1 MPKRGSVQFLLLP
14 SRPRAMRWLG
24 LGAIAIVLL
33 LVGVVQL
40 REQLPLLGESGL
52 TQALRQS
59 AWEHALAGQS
69 QAEHWPW
76 EDASANMS
84 LAPAGKVRRLGLS
97 AQVLK
102 HDADAPQSASIE
114 SRIEPRRTAQK
125 ADKDPA
131 ALGDV
136 AISDVAIGDSIT
148 FTAADG
154 ATCVYRL
161 TGRHVVDPHLAENSA
176 ERSDSGASPF
186 ICSPLDRLIL
196 KAAEGA
202 LNEAKPPV
210 APQAADDQQKL

>member
-24 LGAIAIVLL
+24 LGAIAIILL

-40 REQLPLLGESGL
+40 REQLPLLGDTGL

-59 AWEHALAGQS
+59 VWEHALAGQS
-69 QAEHWPW
+69 DEHWPW
-76 EDASANMS
+76 EDAAANAS
-84 LAPAGKVRRLGLS
+84 LAPAGTVRQLGLS
-97 AQVLK
+97 AAVLK
-102 HDADAPQSASIE
+102 HDPDAPQTASIG
-114 SRIEPRRTAQK
+114 SRIEPRRIARK

-154 ATCVYRL
+154 ATCVYRV
-161 TGRHVVDPHLAENSA
+161 TGRRVVDPHLAASEA
-176 ERSDSGASPF
+176 ERSDSGTTPF

-196 KAAEGA
+196 QATQGA
-202 LNEAKPPV
+202 LTEGKQPA
-210 APQAADDQQKL
+210 APQAAADQQKL